1 MTQPLTWIIADV
13 DPTSPNYKISQTNLA
28 RTLAQA
34 LKYSWSVSVWP
45 AVVGDRVTEQTWRD
59 IGVEL
64 LDRGAI
70 VKRPG
75 ARGCWH
81 SHWGLWNHCV
91 TIDRPI
97 VVLEHDAY
105 ISGVWPRDIDLDQCV
120 WKLHKPDG
128 RGLRENTITGTWS
141 CGAYSYTLTPTFAQ
155 QLIDFSKTHG
165 AQAVDKQIGS
175 RAVPWQYWTSDLAPH
190 RPHTYRS
197 TTSPKR

>member
-1 MTQPLTWIIADV
+1 MTQPLTYIIADC
-13 DPTSPNYKISQTNLA
+13 DPHSAHYAVSQQNLA
-28 RTLAQA
+28 RTQQQLDAHQWT
-34 LKYSWSVSVWP
+34 YHVWP
-45 AVVGDRVTEQTWRD
+45 AVNGRAIGLADWES
-59 IGVEL
+59 IGVKL

-105 ISGVWPRDIDLDQCV
+105 ISAAWPQGINLDQCV
-120 WKLHKPDG
+120 WKLHRPDG

-141 CGAYSYTLTPTFAQ
+141 CGSYSYTLTPTFAQ
-155 QLIDFSKTHG
+155 QLIDFSRTHG

-190 RPHTYRS
+190 RPHTPRS